1 MTDWQASGMSVME
14 VSHRSKAFIAV
25 AQEAEADLRELLA
38 IPANYKVLFLQGGA
52 TGMFS
57 AIPMNLATADS
68 TVDYV
73 NTGAWSKKAIGEAKR
88 YCKVVTSPPTKR
100 PSNYS
105 SVPAQ
110 GALKLTPNA
119 AYFHYT
125 PNETIGGVEFD
136 YVPQVGNVP
145 LVADFSSTIL
155 SRPIDVSKFGLI
167 YAGAQKNIGPS
178 GICVVIVR
186 DDLIGKAR
194 PGTPSVWDFK
204 AMADEGSMLNTP
216 PTFGWYFAG
225 LVFKWLKKQG
235 GFKAMEA
242 AQPRQGRKALRL
254 HRGQRLLQEPGGEE
268 CAFVDER
275 AVHARQARS
284 RQGVLRRG
292 RQGRPREPRRTSFGG
307 RHARV
312 HLQRHVHRRRR
323 GARQVH
329 EGLPGPQRLR
339 GDAATESRERRL
351 HAMNAASGGDFRNR
365 RAVTPGEELDNAIQD
380 PDPQQH
386 QHQGPRAPAARPLR
400 SRLGD
405 QQPRCHPGALGRH
418 AQDWRCP
425 IQLRAVGRAGAGTN
439 NIPVEALSK
448 KGIPVFNAPGANANA
463 VKELVLAGMFLA
475 ARNITPGLGLR
486 QVAAG

>member
-1 MTDWQASGMSVME
+1 MRVFNFAAGPATLPLEVLQQAQAEMADWKSSGMSVME

-25 AQEAEADLRELLA
+25 AQEAEADLRELLS

-57 AIPMNLATADS
+57 AIPMNLATAES

-73 NTGAWSKKAIGEAKR
+73 NTGAWSKKAIGEARR
-88 YCKVVTSPPTKR
+88 YCKAVNVCADEAA
-100 PSNYS
+100 SNYS
-105 SVPAQ
+105 TVPAQ
-110 GALKLTPNA
+110 GALKLSPNA

-155 SRPIDVSKFGLI
+155 SRPIDVSRFGLI

-235 GFKAMEA
+235 GLKAMEA
-242 AQPRQGRKALRL
+242 RNREKAEKLYGFIEGSGFYRSPVATNARSWMNVPFTL
-254 HRGQRLLQEPGGEE
+254 AKPELDKTFCAEAAKAGLVNLEGHRSVGGMRASIYNAMAIEG
-268 CAFVDER
+268 VDALVKFMKEF
-275 AVHARQARS
+275 QAR
-284 RQGVLRRG
+284 
-292 RQGRPREPRRTSFGG
+292 
-307 RHARV
+307 
-312 HLQRHVHRRRR
+312 
-323 GARQVH
+323 
-329 EGLPGPQRLR
+329 
-339 GDAATESRERRL
+339 
-351 HAMNAASGGDFRNR
+351 NA
-365 RAVTPGEELDNAIQD
+365 
-380 PDPQQH
+380 
-386 QHQGPRAPAARPLR
+386 
-400 SRLGD
+400 
-405 QQPRCHPGALGRH
+405 
-418 AQDWRCP
+418 
-425 IQLRAVGRAGAGTN
+425 
-439 NIPVEALSK
+439 
-448 KGIPVFNAPGANANA
+448 
-463 VKELVLAGMFLA
+463 
-475 ARNITPGLGLR
+475 
-486 QVAAG
+486 